1 MLDRQIAAT
10 LISLRRAWKAPA
22 GARQPPAPTLDAD
35 DAFTHATAA
44 IVITDARLRVV
55 AANPAYAALTGQA
68 LSACIGQ
75 PLPGVHPDALDG
87 QPREVRCGQGEGVTR
102 TAWMQLST
110 VTDAQGAV
118 LGHVATL
125 ADISALEHERR
136 VLRQLAQHD
145 ALTQLP
151 NRRLLAEELERS
163 IARVRRHGQKL
174 ALLFMDLDRFK
185 WVNDNLGHEAG
196 DTMLQEVARR
206 LRSTVRAEDL
216 VGRWGGDEFIVVLD
230 APADAAA
237 ALRTAAL
244 LQAAIE
250 RRVEF
255 AGHGVSLSASI
266 GVAMYPDDAD
276 GQAGLIR
283 GADAAMYRAKHEGRG
298 RTVLARPA

>member
-35 DAFTHATAA
+35 DAFAHATAA

-136 VLRQLAQHD
+136 VLRQL
-145 ALTQLP
+145 
-151 NRRLLAEELERS
+151 
-163 IARVRRHGQKL
+163 
-174 ALLFMDLDRFK
+174 FMDLDRFK

-250 RRVEF
+250 RQVEF

-298 RTVLARPA
+298 RTVLVRPA